1 MPVHRIRILIC
12 LALAGV
18 AGSAAAGLQ
27 PVEQAIVAAVNAR
40 QPQALDLLEQAV
52 NINSGTLNF
61 DGVREVG
68 ELFGTA
74 FDELGF
80 ETRWIEGADFDRAGH
95 LIATHGSRGRHFLLI
110 GHLDTV
116 FEMESPFQ
124 HYERISETHATG
136 PGTTDMKGGDV
147 IILEILHAL
156 RTAGVLD
163 DMQFTVIFTGDEERS
178 GRPLDLARREFIEAA
193 RDADYAL
200 GFEDGDGNPETAVIS
215 RRGSIGW
222 TLEVQGT
229 PAHSSQIFS
238 EEVGYGAVYEAARI
252 LDGFRTELAGEE
264 YLTFNPGMIVGGT
277 EADLDRA
284 TSSGNAYGKANV
296 IAAKAIATGD
306 IRTLTPKQ
314 LDSAQ
319 ERMQAIVA
327 KSLPG
332 TSAVLEF
339 GEGYPPLA
347 PTDGNRQLLE
357 IYSKSSED
365 LGHGPVT
372 AVDPARAGAADVSF
386 ASGLVEGALCGLG
399 LMGTGGHTELETADL
414 RTLASQ
420 TQRAALL
427 IWRLSQR

>member
-1 MPVHRIRILIC
+1 MPVRRIQILIG
-12 LALAGV
+12 LAMAC
-18 AGSAAAGLQ
+18 AAGPATAELE

-40 QPQALDLLEQAV
+40 QPQALELLERAV

-68 ELFGTA
+68 DLFAVA
-74 FDELGF
+74 FSELGF
-80 ETRWIEGADFDRAGH
+80 ETRWIDGAGFNRAGH
-95 LIATHGSRGRHFLLI
+95 FMATHGSTGPHFLLV

-116 FEMESPFQ
+116 FEPESPFQ
-124 HYERISETHATG
+124 HYERISGTHAMG

-156 RTAGVLD
+156 RAAGVLD

-178 GRPLDLARREFIEAA
+178 GRPLELARREFIEAA
-193 RDADYAL
+193 RAADYAL
-200 GFEDGDGNPETAVIS
+200 GFEDGDGIPETAVIA
-215 RRGSIGW
+215 RRGSIDW
-222 TLEVQGT
+222 TLTVQGT

-238 EEVGYGAVYEAARI
+238 EEVGYGAVYEVARI
-252 LDGFRTELAGEE
+252 LDGFRTDLTGEQ
-264 YLTFNPGMIVGGT
+264 YLTFNPGRVVSGT
-277 EADLDRA
+277 EVSSDPA
-284 TSSGNAYGKANV
+284 TSSGTAYGKANV
-296 IAAKAIATGD
+296 IAAGAIVTGD
-306 IRTLTPKQ
+306 LRTLTPQQ
-314 LDSAQ
+314 LESAR
-319 ERMQAIVA
+319 ERMQAIA
-327 KSLPG
+327 ADSLPG

-347 PTDGNRQLLE
+347 PTDGNRRLLE
-357 IYSKSSED
+357 VYGEASED

-386 ASGLVEGALCGLG
+386 ASGLVDGALCGLG